1 MVTGD
6 DNMRIKELLEEKN
19 KSIYRLSK
27 ETGIPY
33 STLNDICNNK
43 TQIIKCSV
51 EIVFKIS
58 KSLDVTIEDL
68 VEDEMEPRSSFE
80 NFKSNICHRVKELG
94 AIDFILEILEQDR
107 ISYYYKK
114 EWYPESFYLL
124 AMTDYLCKQNDIPL
138 CDIYDEIRKQKLK
151 DIVYPKGILALY
163 SVSKDENIL
172 ENAKKNSIEEFLK
185 YNIVE
190 SEIDNVI

>member
-1 MVTGD
+1 
-6 DNMRIKELLEEKN
+6 MRIKELLEEKN

-58 KSLDVTIEDL
+58 KSLDVTMEDL
-68 VEDEMEPRSSFE
+68 VEDEMEPRPSFE
-80 NFKSNICHRVKELG
+80 NFKSNTCHRVKELG
-94 AIDFILEILEQDR
+94 AIDFILEILEHDR

-114 EWYPESFYLL
+114 EWYPECFYLL

-138 CDIYDEIRKQKLK
+138 CDIYDEIRKKKLK
-151 DIVYPKGILALY
+151 EIVYPKGILALY
-163 SVSKDENIL
+163 SVSKDESIL
-172 ENAKKNSIEEFLK
+172 ENAKKNSIKEFLK

-190 SEIDNVI
+190 SEIGNVF

>member
-1 MVTGD
+1 
-6 DNMRIKELLEEKN
+6 MRIKELLKEKK

-68 VEDEMEPRSSFE
+68 VEDEMKPRPSFE
-80 NFKSNICHRVKELG
+80 NFKSNTCHRVKELG
-94 AIDFILEILEQDR
+94 AIDFILEILEQDQ

-114 EWYPESFYLL
+114 EWYPECFYLL
-124 AMTDYLCKQNDIPL
+124 AMTDYLCKKNDIPL

-151 DIVYPKGILALY
+151 EIVYPKGILALY